1 MPPKPVK
8 KTTKSASK
16 TQKASGTP
24 RRGTPKPS
32 AAGVS
37 GPRKRAKVASA
48 APAPKKRTRIPY
60 DELRARKQLVE
71 RALDDIR
78 NLMSDADPIGAPTD
92 FAEREQ
98 KAIKLFDEIHSL
110 LPSQEPLAPEER
122 ERLERELADK
132 PDDETLRKILL
143 EMERFLDDPAF
154 PEEYR
159 DQVDRSQ
166 IRDALAALDEV
177 ALLTPIARA
186 TAALADE
193 LRTPRVHDPKA
204 AAVRREAEK
213 LAAKR
218 RS

>member
-1 MPPKPVK
+1 MPPKSTK
-8 KTTKSASK
+8 KTTKSASATTK
-16 TQKASGTP
+16 VP
-24 RRGTPKPS
+24 RRGTTKSRAPK
-32 AAGVS
+32 
-37 GPRKRAKVASA
+37 KRAAAVVA
-48 APAPKKRTRIPY
+48 APVAKKRTRIPF

-78 NLMSDADPIGAPTD
+78 NLMADADPIGAPAD

-98 KAIKLFDEIHSL
+98 KAMALFDEIHSL

-159 DQVDRSQ
+159 DQVDRAQ

-204 AAVRREAEK
+204 AAVRQEAEK